1 MDSRA
6 TARALAPLFVAG
18 FLAYG
23 YNNIFMTLTPTY
35 AVALGSSLAEAG
47 LQNSVYLAAA
57 VVLRFAFG
65 PLADRW
71 GTKPVMAAGLA
82 AFVAGGALFPFVG
95 AFWQVMA
102 VRCLQSVG
110 LAAFWSSATATVSSV
125 APPES
130 RGWWLGFY
138 RLVTSVSLLVGP
150 LAAFQLVEAVG
161 FASCFGVTTVCAAVA
176 LGCVA
181 ALRRTAIAPP
191 TPVPDAPAPRGADG
205 ASPSDDAPREEPE
218 RPSAWEGEERVGA
231 AVLAVV
237 VGGTFVAASGY
248 GLLFSFAGTAA
259 AALGVPGNAGWYFSL
274 VGLGGLAANPV
285 AGLLADRLGPR
296 RLFGAHLLL
305 VAVGLALFPLAA
317 HLPAAFVASGL
328 VAGYGYA
335 GAMVC
340 AQAEAALRVP
350 ADRRATVLAL
360 QQNAIDLG
368 IAAAAV
374 GFGLAFTA
382 LGPAAPEPFL
392 FQAAAVFA
400 AALLLLR
407 RAR

>member
-1 MDSRA
+1 MGSRVA
-6 TARALAPLFVAG
+6 TRSTARALAPLFAAG

-35 AVALGSSLAEAG
+35 AVALGGSLAEAG
-47 LQNSVYLAAA
+47 LQNSAYLAAA

-71 GTKPVMAAGLA
+71 GTKPVMAVGLT
-82 AFVAGGALFPFVG
+82 AFVAGGALFPLVN
-95 AFWQVMA
+95 AFWQMVV
-102 VRCLQSVG
+102 VRCVQAVG
-110 LAAFWSSATATVSSV
+110 LAAFWSSATATVSNA
-125 APPES
+125 APAAS
-130 RGWWLGFY
+130 RGWWLGLY

-150 LAAFQLVEAVG
+150 LVAFQLVEAAG
-161 FASCFGVTTVCAAVA
+161 FVACFGAMTICAAVA

-181 ALRRTAIAPP
+181 ALGKTVVKTSASACGASALLERPKRP
-191 TPVPDAPAPRGADG
+191 TPRRGKG
-205 ASPSDDAPREEPE
+205 SI
-218 RPSAWEGEERVGA
+218 GA
-231 AVLAVV
+231 AVLAIV
-237 VGGTFVAASGY
+237 VGGTFVAAAGY

-259 AALGVPGNAGWYFSL
+259 SAMGAPPNAGWYFSL

-296 RLFGAHLLL
+296 RLFGAHLLF
-305 VAVGLALFPLAA
+305 VAAGLALFPLAA
-317 HLPAAFVASGL
+317 HLPAAFVASGIA
-328 VAGYGYA
+328 AGYGYA

-350 ADRRATVLAL
+350 AARRATVLAF

-368 IAAAAV
+368 IAAAAA

-382 LGPAAPEPFL
+382 LGPAAPAPFF
-392 FQAAAVFA
+392 FQAAVVLA

>member
-6 TARALAPLFVAG
+6 TTRATARVLAPLFVAG

-35 AVALGSSLAEAG
+35 AVALGGSLVEAG
-47 LQNSVYLAAA
+47 LQNSVYLAVA

-71 GTKPVMAAGLA
+71 GTKPVMAVGLA
-82 AFVAGGALFPFVG
+82 AFVAGGALFLFAG
-95 AFWQVMA
+95 AFWQVVA
-102 VRCLQSVG
+102 VRCVQSVG
-110 LAAFWSSATATVSSV
+110 LAAFWSSATATVSSA
-125 APPES
+125 APPDS

-150 LAAFQLVEAVG
+150 PMAFQLVEAVG
-161 FASCFGVTTVCAAVA
+161 FASCFGVMTVCAAVA

-181 ALRRTAIAPP
+181 VLGKAASASSVPAL
-191 TPVPDAPAPRGADG
+191 DAPGPIGRPKRSTPRRG
-205 ASPSDDAPREEPE
+205 
-218 RPSAWEGEERVGA
+218 EGSIGA

-237 VGGTFVAASGY
+237 VGGTFAAAVGY

-259 AALGVPGNAGWYFSL
+259 AAVGAPLNAGWYFSL
-274 VGLGGLAANPV
+274 VGVGGLAANPV

-296 RLFGAHLLL
+296 RLFGAHLLF
-305 VAVGLALFPLAA
+305 VAAGLALFPLAA

-328 VAGYGYA
+328 VVGYGYA

-340 AQAEAALRVP
+340 AQAEAALRVS

-368 IAAAAV
+368 IAAAAA

-382 LGPAAPEPFL
+382 LGAAASGPFL
-392 FQAAAVFA
+392 FQAAVVLAT
-400 AALLLLR
+400 ALLLLR

>member
-1 MDSRA
+1 MGGRA
-6 TARALAPLFVAG
+6 TARALAPLFAAG

-23 YNNIFMTLTPTY
+23 YNNIFMTLTPTF
-35 AVALGSSLAEAG
+35 VTSLGGSLAEAG
-47 LQNSVYLAAA
+47 LQNSVYLAVA

-82 AFVAGGALFPFVG
+82 SFIAGGALFPFAG
-95 AFWQVMA
+95 AFWQVVA
-102 VRCLQSVG
+102 VRCIQAIG
-110 LAAFWSSATATVSSV
+110 LAAFWSSATATVSST

-130 RGWWLGFY
+130 RGWWLGLY

-150 LAAFQLVEAVG
+150 LVAFEVVDAVG
-161 FASCFGVTTVCAAVA
+161 FAVCFGLLTACAAAALLCVMA
-176 LGCVA
+176 LGRLGAEPPASGGA
-181 ALRRTAIAPP
+181 ARAPAAPP
-191 TPVPDAPAPRGADG
+191 SGT
-205 ASPSDDAPREEPE
+205 ASSPGDSLRQSV
-218 RPSAWEGEERVGA
+218 SAV
-231 AVLAVV
+231 VLAVV
-237 VGGTFVAASGY
+237 VGGTFIAAVGY

-259 AALGVPGNAGWYFSL
+259 AAMGLALGAGWYFSL

-296 RLFGAHLLL
+296 RLLGAHLLL
-305 VAVGLALFPLAA
+305 VAAGLALFPLAA
-317 HLPAAFVASGL
+317 HSFTAFVASGL
-328 VAGYGYA
+328 AAGYGYA

-340 AQAEAALRVP
+340 AQAEAASRVS
-350 ADRRATVLAL
+350 AAYRATVLAL

-368 IAAAAV
+368 IASAGAV
-374 GFGLAFTA
+374 FGLVFTA
-382 LGPAAPEPFL
+382 IGPAAPGPFL
-392 FQAAAVFA
+392 VQAAAVLA

>member
-35 AVALGSSLAEAG
+35 AVALGGSLAEAG

-71 GTKPVMAAGLA
+71 GTKPVMALGLA

-95 AFWQVMA
+95 AFWQVVA

-110 LAAFWSSATATVSSV
+110 LAAFWSSATATVSSA

-150 LAAFQLVEAVG
+150 LVAFQLVEVVG
-161 FASCFGVTTVCAAVA
+161 FASCFGVMTVCAAVA
-176 LGCVA
+176 LGC
-181 ALRRTAIAPP
+181 IAVLGKAVVDPP
-191 TPVPDAPAPRGADG
+191 ASACGAPVPIERPKRPAPRRG
-205 ASPSDDAPREEPE
+205 
-218 RPSAWEGEERVGA
+218 EGSIGA
-231 AVLAVV
+231 AVLAIV
-237 VGGTFVAASGY
+237 VGGTFAAAAGY
-248 GLLFSFAGTAA
+248 GLLFSFAGTATA
-259 AALGVPGNAGWYFSL
+259 AMGAPFNAGWYFSL
-274 VGLGGLAANPV
+274 VGVGGLAANPV

-296 RLFGAHLLL
+296 RLFGAHLLF
-305 VAVGLALFPLAA
+305 VAAGLALFPLAA
-317 HLPAAFVASGL
+317 HLAAAFVASGL
-328 VAGYGYA
+328 VVGYGYA

-340 AQAEAALRVP
+340 AQAEATLRVP

-368 IAAAAV
+368 ISAAGA

-382 LGPAAPEPFL
+382 LGAAASGPFL
-392 FQAAAVFA
+392 FQAAVVLA

>member
-1 MDSRA
+1 MGGRA
-6 TARALAPLFVAG
+6 TARALAPLFAAG

-23 YNNIFMTLTPTY
+23 YNNIFMTLTPTF
-35 AVALGSSLAEAG
+35 VTSLGGSLAEAG
-47 LQNSVYLAAA
+47 LQNSVYLAVA

-82 AFVAGGALFPFVG
+82 SFIVGGALFPFAG
-95 AFWQVMA
+95 AFWQVVA
-102 VRCLQSVG
+102 VRCIQAIG
-110 LAAFWSSATATVSSV
+110 LAAFWSSATATVSNT

-130 RGWWLGFY
+130 RGWWLGLY

-150 LAAFQLVEAVG
+150 LVAFELVDVAG
-161 FASCFGVTTVCAAVA
+161 FAACFGLLTACAAAALLCVMA
-176 LGCVA
+176 LGRLGAEPSASGEA
-181 ALRRTAIAPP
+181 A
-191 TPVPDAPAPRGADG
+191 
-205 ASPSDDAPREEPE
+205 
-218 RPSAWEGEERVGA
+218 RPSAAPASGA
-231 AVLAVV
+231 APSPGDSLRQSVSAVVLAVV
-237 VGGTFVAASGY
+237 VGGTFIAAVGY

-259 AALGVPGNAGWYFSL
+259 AAMGLALGAGWYFSL

-296 RLFGAHLLL
+296 RLLGAHLLL
-305 VAVGLALFPLAA
+305 VAAGLALFPLAA
-317 HLPAAFVASGL
+317 HSSAAFAASGL
-328 VAGYGYA
+328 AAGYGYA

-340 AQAEAALRVP
+340 AQAEAASRVS
-350 ADRRATVLAL
+350 AAYCATVLAL

-368 IAAAAV
+368 IASAGAI
-374 GFGLAFTA
+374 FGLAFTA
-382 LGPAAPEPFL
+382 MGPAAPGPFL
-392 FQAAAVFA
+392 VQAAAVLA

>member
-1 MDSRA
+1 MGGRA
-6 TARALAPLFVAG
+6 TARVLAPLFAAG

-35 AVALGSSLAEAG
+35 AVALGGSLAEAG
-47 LQNSVYLAAA
+47 LQNSVYLAVA

-71 GTKPVMAAGLA
+71 GTKPVMAVGLA
-82 AFVAGGALFPFVG
+82 AFVAGGALFLFAG
-95 AFWQVMA
+95 AFWQVVA
-102 VRCLQSVG
+102 VRCVQSVG

-125 APPES
+125 APPDS

-150 LAAFQLVEAVG
+150 PMAFQLVEAVG
-161 FASCFGVTTVCAAVA
+161 FASCFGVMTVCAAVA

-181 ALRRTAIAPP
+181 VLGKAVVETPTSARGAPGP
-191 TPVPDAPAPRGADG
+191 IERPKRPAPRRG
-205 ASPSDDAPREEPE
+205 
-218 RPSAWEGEERVGA
+218 EGSVGA

-237 VGGTFVAASGY
+237 VGGTFAAAVGY

-259 AALGVPGNAGWYFSL
+259 AAMGAPLNAGWYFSL
-274 VGLGGLAANPV
+274 VGVGGLAANPV

-296 RLFGAHLLL
+296 RLFGAHLLF
-305 VAVGLALFPLAA
+305 VAAGLALFPLAA

-328 VAGYGYA
+328 VVGYGYA

-368 IAAAAV
+368 IAAAAA

-382 LGPAAPEPFL
+382 LGAAASGPFL
-392 FQAAAVFA
+392 FQAAVVLAT
-400 AALLLLR
+400 ALLLLR